1 MQIDPKIFK
10 AYDIRGIYPE
20 QLNENNIKPI
30 IQAIYTYLYNEKQK
44 PLTVVLG
51 RDMRLSSPQLFA
63 VAKDTLLAMGAN
75 VIDVGMLST
84 PSFYFSVFHYGY
96 DAGIQITASHNPKEY
111 NGIKFAKNSPH
122 GLIKIGKS
130 TGMDTVK
137 KMAMEGIVMVPQDT
151 GSVQQKSNILEEEVA
166 NALSL
171 LGNPK
176 LNTYKIVADPANA
189 MGAQYI
195 EALLQKIPGKLIKMN
210 FTLDGSF
217 PVHPPDPLD
226 FENLKDLREK
236 VTAEKADLGLAPDGD
251 GDRLFFIDEKA
262 DVVPATIIT
271 ALVAR
276 ELLKKNPG
284 STILFDIRYILT
296 PSKIIEESGGKYEI
310 TKVGHAFITEK
321 LGQTGGIFAGE
332 SSAHYYYKENGNAE
346 SQLATIISV
355 LKVLTEEGKKLS
367 EVVEEL
373 RRSYESGEINFKV
386 TNAAEIL
393 EKLKEEYKDG
403 QLATIDGIA
412 ISYPD
417 WRFSVRTSNTEPL
430 LRLNL
435 EALAKEV
442 MEQKKNELIRY
453 IENVARKE

>member
-10 AYDIRGIYPE
+10 AYDIRGIYPKE
-20 QLNENNIKPI
+20 INETNLKPI
-30 IQAIYTYLYNEKQK
+30 IQAIYTFLYNEKKQ
-44 PLTVVLG
+44 PLTIALG
-51 RDMRLSSPQLFA
+51 RDMRLSSPKLFA
-63 VAKDTLLAMGAN
+63 VAKDTLLAMGAH
-75 VIDVGMLST
+75 VIHVGMLST

-111 NGIKFAKNSPH
+111 NGIKFVKNSPR

-130 TGMDTVK
+130 TGMEEVK
-137 KMAMEGIVMVPQDT
+137 KMVLEGIMTPPQGT

-166 NALSL
+166 HALSL

-176 LNTYKIVADPANA
+176 LNAYKIVADPANA

-195 EALLQKIPGKLIKMN
+195 EALFQKIPGELVKMN
-210 FTLDGSF
+210 FELDGSF
-217 PVHPPDPLD
+217 PVHQPDPLV
-226 FENLKDLREK
+226 FENLKDVREK
-236 VTAEKADLGLAPDGD
+236 VIAEKADLGLAPDGD
-251 GDRLFFIDEKA
+251 GDRLFFIDEKGA
-262 DVVPATIIT
+262 VVPATIIT

-284 STILFDIRYILT
+284 ATILFDIRYILT

-321 LGQTGGIFAGE
+321 LGQAGGIFAGE
-332 SSAHYYYKENGNAE
+332 SSAHYFYKTSGNAE
-346 SQLATIISV
+346 SQLITIISV
-355 LKVLTEEGKKLS
+355 LKVLSEENKPLS

-386 TNAAEIL
+386 TNASEIMENL
-393 EKLKEEYKDG
+393 QEQYKDG
-403 QLATIDGIA
+403 NLSTLDGIA

-417 WRFSVRTSNTEPL
+417 WRFSVRMSNTEPL

-435 EALAKEV
+435 EAVTKDV
-442 MEQKKNELIRY
+442 MEIKRDEVVKLIRK
-453 IENVARKE
+453 AAKQ